1 MTFEQELV
9 TLLNKYNV
17 AIIARDL
24 KDENSLSVEVGF
36 QKDGIN
42 NTWTGRHH
50 VGGYDLIQKESCV
63 E

>member
-1 MTFEQELV
+1 MTFEQELAI
-9 TLLNKYNV
+9 LLNKYKI

-36 QKDGIN
+36 QKDRIN

-50 VGGYDLIQKESCV
+50 VGGCDLEGV
-63 E
+63 ADET